1 MPAGGRAFRQVL
13 APHKEQCAEEDLLYI
28 GATWTFT
35 DWMIQPYAGLG
46 FGIAF
51 ALLNPEVE
59 TTITETYY
67 GIKGDPDKY
76 DEQHFYP
83 LFNFVLG
90 AVYHF

>member
-1 MPAGGRAFRQVL
+1 
-13 APHKEQCAEEDLLYI
+13 
-28 GATWTFT
+28 
-35 DWMIQPYAGLG
+35 MIQPYAGLG